1 MSEILMIYSTTDGHT
16 RTICEHIKKLLTAQS
31 HLVTLVSVE
40 DSSTLDIARYDKLVI
55 GASIRYGKHSKNI
68 YQFIKKNLKTLQN
81 KPGAFFSVNL
91 VARKPGKNS
100 PETNPYFRKFINEI
114 AWKPDR
120 VAVFAGKLNYPIYS
134 FVDKQVIRLIM
145 WITKG
150 PTHPD
155 TVKEYTDW
163 QQVES
168 FTSTINDM

>member
-1 MSEILMIYSTTDGHT
+1 MIYSTTDGHT

>member
-16 RTICEHIKKLLTAQS
+16 RSICEHIKKLLTAQS
-31 HLVTLVSVE
+31 HIVTLVSVE
-40 DSSTLDIARYDKLVI
+40 DSSTLNIDRYEKLVI

-68 YQFIKKNLKTLQN
+68 YQFIKMNLKTLQN

-100 PETNPYFRKFINEI
+100 PDTNPYFRKFINEI
-114 AWKPDR
+114 PWKPDR